1 MLKLYDHLS
10 SILAQAV
17 VLFVE
22 QYNCRSLIK
31 ELIIEIIETG
41 SEMDSYAQES
51 SSSREFSSFIV
62 EIATQK
68 PEFILPCINLLLHNL
83 NCDVRIFKAF
93 FSLCFHN
100 FVSHYELIA
109 AIFYA
114 NLCSH
119 CNVRNNNTRIA

>member
-1 MLKLYDHLS
+1 MLKLNDHLA

-17 VLFVE
+17 VFFVE

-41 SEMDSYAQES
+41 SEMDSCARET

-68 PEFILPCINLLLHNL
+68 PELILPCINLLLHNL
-83 NCDVRIFKAF
+83 SCDVSILNFHISYVSKIIFEFF
-93 FSLCFHN
+93 FSPIL
-100 FVSHYELIA
+100 
-109 AIFYA
+109 
-114 NLCSH
+114 
-119 CNVRNNNTRIA
+119 

>member
-1 MLKLYDHLS
+1 MLKLYDHLA

-17 VLFVE
+17 VFFVE

-41 SEMDSYAQES
+41 SEMDTYAQES

-68 PEFILPCINLLLHNL
+68 PELILPCINLLLHNL
-83 NCDVRIFKAF
+83 NCDVSSSSLLISSRSGLTFYF
-93 FSLCFHN
+93 F
-100 FVSHYELIA
+100 
-109 AIFYA
+109 
-114 NLCSH
+114 CSH
-119 CNVRNNNTRIA
+119 IL